1 MITKNFSFKNFQR
14 KKNNRS
20 LRKYFKQLI
29 VSKNEII
36 KSLTSNYNYSYTKQK
51 LAKFQKYKDIRIF
64 GMGGSSLGA
73 NAIYDFLKYKIKK
86 NFYFLSNLQKRKL
99 LREKNVP
106 SATANVI

>member
-1 MITKNFSFKNFQR
+1 MITKNFSFKNFQK

-36 KSLTSNYNYSYTKQK
+36 KSLKNNYKYSYSKK
-51 LAKFQKYKDIRIF
+51 KIAKFRKYRDIRIF

-86 NFYFLSNLQKRKL
+86 DFYFLSNLQKKKFPSK
-99 LREKNVP
+99 KNYLNG
-106 SATANVI
+106 SKY